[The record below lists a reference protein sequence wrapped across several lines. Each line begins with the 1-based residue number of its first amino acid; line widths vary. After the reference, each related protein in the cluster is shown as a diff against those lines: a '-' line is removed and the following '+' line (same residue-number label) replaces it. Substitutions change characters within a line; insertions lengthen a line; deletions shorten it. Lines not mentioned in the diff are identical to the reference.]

1 MTTTAAVRIRRS
13 QPADAAAHV
22 PALAEVLIACVEG
35 GASVSF
41 MLPLSRERA
50 EAFWHGVI
58 DGAGRG
64 DRILLVAEDA
74 AGAVVGTVQVLLSMP
89 ENQPHRGEIAKL
101 LVHPRA
107 RRQGIAA
114 ALMAAADEA
123 ARGAGK
129 SLLVLDTVTG
139 GDAERLY
146 PRLGWQRC
154 GVIPDYALWPRGGFC
169 ATTVFYKALAACSRS
184 C

>member
-1 MTTTAAVRIRRS
+1 MTPTIQIRRS
-13 QPADAAAHV
+13 RPADAIEHV
-22 PALAEVLIACVEG
+22 PALAQLLIACVEA

-41 MLPLSRERA
+41 MHPLSSERA
-50 EAFWHGVI
+50 EAFWRGAL

-64 DRILLVAEDA
+64 ERIVLLAEDE
-74 AGAVVGTVQVLLSMP
+74 AGTIVGTVQVILAVP
-89 ENQPHRGEIAKL
+89 ENQPHRGDIAKL

-114 ALMAAADEA
+114 RLMAAADEA
-123 ARGAGK
+123 AHAAGK
-129 SLLVLDTVTG
+129 TLLVLDTVTG

-146 PRLGWQRC
+146 TRLGWQRC

-169 ATTVFYKALAACSRS
+169 STTVFYKTVGA
-184 C
+184 